1 MRYSSRMGPFP
12 LARNSAHFDPLSN
25 FFAVLRQDPVLSP
38 RLLLVEFDL
47 PDGRKPVLKV
57 PPEDVGVSE
66 ADAARFLVP
75 GHFDPH
81 HVHHPRA

>member
-1 MRYSSRMGPFP
+1 MTHR
-12 LARNSAHFDPLSN
+12 LAIGQSFVYRGTEHAELEGQGGII
-25 FFAVLRQDPVLSP
+25 LEVLSP
-38 RLLLVEFDL
+38 RLLLVAFDL

-66 ADAARFLVP
+66 EDATRFLRP

-81 HVHHPRA
+81 HVHHPHA